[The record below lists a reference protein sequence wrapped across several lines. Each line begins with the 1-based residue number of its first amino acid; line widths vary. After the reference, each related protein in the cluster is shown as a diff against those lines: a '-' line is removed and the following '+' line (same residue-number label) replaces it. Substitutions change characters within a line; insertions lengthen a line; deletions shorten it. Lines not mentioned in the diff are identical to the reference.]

1 MLDTLAQKHLGK
13 KNPLIFQDMI
23 KLFNDTLLKEFQNI
37 AISTQD
43 ISAKLEFF
51 FSFYIKHNETKLYC
65 SILTK
70 SQVCHKLIKISIT
83 LKVLSDLNIIDIDKV
98 IVIRPN
104 DFSAEKGWR
113 QVC

>member
-1 MLDTLAQKHLGK
+1 MFDTLAQKHLGK
-13 KNPLIFQDMI
+13 KKTLIFQDMI

-51 FSFYIKHNETKLYC
+51 FSFYIKQNETKLYC

-98 IVIRPN
+98 IVIRPK